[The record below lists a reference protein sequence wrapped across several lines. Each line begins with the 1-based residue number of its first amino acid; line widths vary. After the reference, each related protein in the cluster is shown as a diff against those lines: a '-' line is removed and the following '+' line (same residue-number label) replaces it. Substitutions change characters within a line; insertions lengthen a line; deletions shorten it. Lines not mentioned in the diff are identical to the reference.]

1 VYPSIALGAFQATP
15 AEVATAYA
23 MFATDGLVR
32 PLTAV
37 KRVISGGYMREWEPV
52 EPRRV
57 AQATTVATV
66 RDMMA
71 NVIDEG
77 TGRGARAAG
86 FRHPA
91 AGKTGTTD
99 NLRDAWFAGFL
110 LRPVGAT
117 AEQVTR
123 DLLAVVWVGRDDDR
137 PLGFTGAQA
146 ALPIWT
152 EFMMRALP

>member
-1 VYPSIALGAFQATP
+1 
-15 AEVATAYA
+15 

-32 PLTAV
+32 PLSAV
-37 KRVISGGYMREWEPV
+37 TRVIAGGHTREWPLP

-57 AQATTVATV
+57 AQAKSVAIV

-71 NVIDEG
+71 SVIDEG

-86 FRHPA
+86 FLHPA

-99 NLRDAWFAGFL
+99 NLRDAWFAGF
-110 LRPVGAT
+110 
-117 AEQVTR
+117 TR
-123 DLLAVVWVGRDDDR
+123 DLLTVVWVGRDDDG

-152 EFMMRALP
+152 EFMRRALPADPQRTGREIADAR